1 MQTRSAN
8 QKIMTTSEVA
18 YYFRVHPNK
27 IRQWTNRGLIPSFR
41 LGTRRDRRFKRE
53 DVDEFLRKNDMDL
66 LNDSSKE

>member
-18 YYFRVHPNK
+18 YYFRVHPNT

-66 LNDSSKE
+66 LNDSSKD